1 MKPRR
6 SWLLVLGVALVA
18 VLVGGRWLAL
28 ETAERAWSHTV
39 AGGDVYI
46 TARRLSQLVRVTLL
60 VLSVGWGTSHL
71 WWVYRAIGSVQMP
84 RRLGDLE
91 IVEAVPQRLL
101 LLGTILTGLAYG
113 VGISWGTGDYW
124 LTAVLASSAPR
135 FGILDPVLQRDLGYY
150 AGELPWQSLQQ
161 GYATLAVALIL
172 ALVAFLYVGMGSLR
186 VQQGRIAVSAYA
198 RGHLGL
204 LAACLA
210 ATIGWGALLDPAE
223 VVAGLHGPLDH
234 AATALRIPGAGVLA
248 VVAFTVTLLSLAW
261 SGWGRP
267 HFIAAAW
274 LALVATLV
282 AVYGLVPAIARSGH
296 APAVAADSAVA
307 AALPGI
313 EALAYGTDALR
324 DSTPPP
330 SIGPID
336 SIAQIVPLWDAKRV
350 ADVVTRSDWLARH
363 AAVATVALDPAPGPG
378 GRPVWLVAPTPDEA
392 ALEQAAPPPAW
403 REVHAGRWTRAGAPI
418 HVAETDTGLAPVPLR
433 PADSTTWFG
442 TGFTQFALV
451 TPDSWPA
458 LHAAGIPLQGWWRR
472 AALAWALQSAE
483 LARSGTAGDVL
494 LWRREAAERLS
505 RLAPFAHFDA
515 PVPVLA
521 DGSLWW
527 VAYGYVTSETFPV
540 ARPVAF
546 EGRTVRYVHAGFV
559 GAVAAATGRTRVTLA
574 PGYDSLSVAWARRF
588 APLVQPLDSLPPSL
602 RARLPFPQG
611 AFGLAATALLTA
623 HADSTTG
630 WTARPPNPFQITAP
644 DPGEAAPTG
653 ARHVWMAQGFETTKS
668 GAFAALL
675 AGVMTPAGPRLM
687 LWTPV
692 FTRLP
697 APLYGAGA
705 TTPGELRLWTLGG
718 ALVSVQALFFQPE
731 GGSISPRIDTVYVSW
746 GDRKGGAATRAA
758 ALRTLLASVPG
769 AAGDTSLGARWIAAR
784 RLAEQADSALAAG
797 DLAGFSRLYARL
809 TQFLGVKR
817 RQLAPPSPRR

>member
-1 MKPRR
+1 
-6 SWLLVLGVALVA
+6 VLVA

-39 AGGDVYI
+39 GGGDLYI
-46 TARRLSQLVRVTLL
+46 TARRLSQLMRITLL
-60 VLSVGWGTSHL
+60 VVSVGWGTAHL

-113 VGISWGTGDYW
+113 VGISWGTGGYW

-135 FGILDPVLQRDLGYY
+135 FGVLDPVLQRDLGYY

-313 EALAYGTDALR
+313 EALAYGTDARR
-324 DSTPPP
+324 DTTPPP

-350 ADVVTRSDWLARH
+350 ADVVTRSDWLTRH

-392 ALEQAAPPPAW
+392 ALEQAAPPPTW

-418 HVAETDTGLAPVPLR
+418 HVAETDTGLAPVSLR
-433 PADSTTWFG
+433 AADSTTWFG

-527 VAYGYVTSETFPV
+527 VAFGYVTSEAFPL

-546 EGRTVRYVHAGFV
+546 EGRSVRYVHAGFV
-559 GAVAAATGRTRVTLA
+559 GAVAAGTGRTRVTLA
-574 PGYDSLSVAWARRF
+574 PGYDSLSAAWARRF

-611 AFGLAATALLTA
+611 AFGLAAAALLTA

-630 WTARPPNPFQITAP
+630 WTARPPTPFQITAP

-697 APLYGAGA
+697 APLYGAGS

-731 GGSISPRIDTVYVSW
+731 GAAASPRIDTVYLSW

-758 ALRTLLASVPG
+758 ALRSLLASVPG
-769 AAGDTSLGARWIAAR
+769 AAGDTSLGARWITAR

-797 DLAGFSRLYARL
+797 DLPGFSRLYARL

>member
-1 MKPRR
+1 VKPRR
-6 SWLLVLGVALVA
+6 SWLLVVGVVLVAL
-18 VLVGGRWLAL
+18 LVGGRWLAL
-28 ETAERAWSHTV
+28 ETAERAWAHTV
-39 AGGDVYI
+39 GGGDLYL
-46 TARRLSQLVRVTLL
+46 TARRLSQLMRVTLL
-60 VLSVGWGTSHL
+60 VLSVGWGTTHL

-124 LTAVLASSAPR
+124 LTAVLAASAPR
-135 FGILDPVLQRDLGYY
+135 FGIVDPVLQRDLGYY
-150 AGELPWQSLQQ
+150 VGELPWQSLQQ
-161 GYATLAVALIL
+161 EYVTLAVALIL

-198 RGHLGL
+198 RSHLGF

-282 AVYGLVPAIARSGH
+282 AVYGLVPAIARSGRST
-296 APAVAADSAVA
+296 PVAADSIPVA
-307 AALPGI
+307 ARAGI

-324 DSTPPP
+324 DSMPPP

-336 SIAQIVPLWDAKRV
+336 SIAQVVPLWDARRV
-350 ADVVTRSDWLARH
+350 VDVVTRSDWLGPH
-363 AAVATVALDPAPGPG
+363 AAVAAVALDPAPGPER
-378 GRPVWLVAPTPDEA
+378 RPVWLVAPTPDET
-392 ALEQAAPPPAW
+392 ALEQAPSPPTW
-403 REVHAGRWTRAGAPI
+403 REVHTGRWTRAGAPI
-418 HVAETDTGLAPVPLR
+418 RVAETDTGLAPVPQR
-433 PADSTTWFG
+433 FADSTTWFG
-442 TGFTQFALV
+442 TGFAQFALV

-458 LHAAGIPLQGWWRR
+458 LHAAAIPLEGWWRR

-483 LARSGTAGDVL
+483 LARAGTAGDLL
-494 LWRREAAERLS
+494 LWRREAAGRLS
-505 RLAPFAHFDA
+505 LLAPFAHFD
-515 PVPVLA
+515 PPIPVLA

-527 VAYGYVTSETFPV
+527 VAYGYVTSETFPL
-540 ARPVAF
+540 ARPVPF
-546 EGRTVRYVHAGFV
+546 EGHSVRYVHAGFV

-574 PGYDSLSVAWARRF
+574 PGYDSLSAAWARRF

-602 RARLPFPQG
+602 RARLPFPRG
-611 AFGLAATALLTA
+611 AFGLAATALLAA
-623 HADSTTG
+623 HADSATG
-630 WTARPPNPFQITAP
+630 WTARPPNPYEITAP
-644 DPGEAAPTG
+644 DPVGAAPGG
-653 ARHVWMAQGFETTKS
+653 ALHVWMAQGFETTKS
-668 GAFAALL
+668 GAFTALL
-675 AGVMTPAGPRLM
+675 AGVMTPTGPRLT

-697 APLYGAGA
+697 APVFGAGS

-718 ALVSVQALFFQPE
+718 ALVSVQAMFFQPE
-731 GGSISPRIDTVYVSW
+731 SAASPRVDTVYLSW

-758 ALRTLLASVPG
+758 ALRSLLTSVPG
-769 AAGDTSLGARWIAAR
+769 AAGDTSLGARWITAR

-797 DLAGFSRLYARL
+797 DLPGFSRLYARL

>member
-1 MKPRR
+1 MKRRR
-6 SWLLVLGVALVA
+6 SWLLVAGVALVA

-28 ETAERAWSHTV
+28 ETAERAWAHTV
-39 AGGDVYI
+39 AGGDLYV

-101 LLGTILTGLAYG
+101 LLGTIVTGLAYG

-135 FGILDPVLQRDLGYY
+135 FGILDPVLHRDLGFY

-186 VQQGRIAVSAYA
+186 LQQGRIAVSAYA

-210 ATIGWGALLDPAE
+210 AAIGWGALLDPAE

-282 AVYGLVPAIARSGH
+282 AVYGLVPAIARSGRSGSIE
-296 APAVAADSAVA
+296 ADGISAATRAS
-307 AALPGI
+307 I
-313 EALAYGTDALR
+313 EALAYGSDALR

-330 SIGPID
+330 SIGRID
-336 SIAQIVPLWDAKRV
+336 SIVQVVPLWDAKRV
-350 ADVVTRSDWLARH
+350 ADVVTRSDWLSPH
-363 AAVATVALDPAPGPG
+363 STVAAVALDPARGLG
-378 GRPVWLVAPTPDEA
+378 GRPLWLVAPTPDEA
-392 ALEQAAPPPAW
+392 ALEQAAQPPGW
-403 REVHAGRWTRAGAPI
+403 RDVHAGRWTRAAGPI
-418 HVAETDTGLAPVPLR
+418 RVVETDTGLAPVPPR
-433 PADSTTWFG
+433 PADTTTWFG
-442 TGFTQFALV
+442 TGFAQFALV

-458 LHAAGIPLQGWWRR
+458 LHPAGIPLEGWWRR
-472 AALAWALQSAE
+472 AALAWALQSAQ
-483 LARSGTAGDVL
+483 LARSGTAGDLL
-494 LWRREAAERLS
+494 LWRRDAAERLA

-521 DGSLWW
+521 DGALWW
-527 VAYGYVTSETFPV
+527 LAYGYVTSETFPL
-540 ARPVAF
+540 AQPVAF
-546 EGRTVRYVHAGFV
+546 EGRTVRYVRAGFV

-574 PGYDSLSVAWARRF
+574 PGYDSLSAAWARRF
-588 APLVQPLDSLPPSL
+588 APLVQPLDSLPPAL
-602 RARLPFPQG
+602 RMRLPFPRES
-611 AFGLAATALLTA
+611 FRLAAAALLRA
-623 HADSTTG
+623 HADTITG
-630 WTARPPNPFQITAP
+630 WTARPLSPYELTAP
-644 DPGEAAPTG
+644 DPAGTPSSG
-653 ARHVWMAQGFETTKS
+653 ARHVWMAQGFETAKS

-675 AGVMTPAGPRLM
+675 AGVMTPEGPRLT

-697 APLYGAGA
+697 APLYGAGS
-705 TTPGELRLWTLGG
+705 TTPGDLRLWTLGG
-718 ALVSVQALFFQPE
+718 ALVSVQALFVQPE
-731 GGSISPRIDTVYVSW
+731 GGAGPRVDTVYLSW

-758 ALRTLLASVPG
+758 ALRSLLAAVPG
-769 AAGDTSLGARWIAAR
+769 AAGDTSLGARWITAR

-797 DLAGFSRLYARL
+797 DLIGFGKLFGQL

-817 RQLAPPSPRR
+817 RQLAPPPPRR

>member
-1 MKPRR
+1 MKRRR
-6 SWLLVLGVALVA
+6 SWLLVAGVALVA

-28 ETAERAWSHTV
+28 ETAERAWAHTV
-39 AGGDVYI
+39 AGGDLYV

-60 VLSVGWGTSHL
+60 VLSVGWGTAHL

-101 LLGTILTGLAYG
+101 LLGTIVTGLAYG

-135 FGILDPVLQRDLGYY
+135 FGILDPVLHRDLGFY

-172 ALVAFLYVGMGSLR
+172 ALVSFLYVGMGSLR
-186 VQQGRIAVSAYA
+186 LQQGRIAVSAYA

-282 AVYGLVPAIARSGH
+282 AVYGLVPAIARSGRSGSI
-296 APAVAADSAVA
+296 AADSISA
-307 AALPGI
+307 ATRASI
-313 EALAYGTDALR
+313 EALAYGSDALR

-336 SIAQIVPLWDAKRV
+336 SIVQVVPLWDAKRV
-350 ADVVTRSDWLARH
+350 ADVVTRRDWLGPH
-363 AAVATVALDPAPGPG
+363 STVAAVALDPARGRG
-378 GRPVWLVAPTPDEA
+378 GRPLWLVAPTPDAA
-392 ALEQAAPPPAW
+392 ALEQAAPPPGW
-403 REVHAGRWTRAGAPI
+403 RDVHAGRWTRAAGPI
-418 HVAETDTGLAPVPLR
+418 RVAETDTGLAPVPPL
-433 PADSTTWFG
+433 PADTTTWFG
-442 TGFTQFALV
+442 TGFAQFALV

-458 LHAAGIPLQGWWRR
+458 LHPAGIPLEGWWRR
-472 AALAWALQSAE
+472 AALAWALQSAQ
-483 LARSGTAGDVL
+483 LARSGTAGDLL
-494 LWRREAAERLS
+494 LWRRDAAERLS

-521 DGSLWW
+521 DGALWW
-527 VAYGYVTSETFPV
+527 LAYGYVTSETFPL
-540 ARPVAF
+540 AQPVAF
-546 EGRTVRYVHAGFV
+546 EGRTVRYVRAGFV

-574 PGYDSLSVAWARRF
+574 PGYDSLSAAWARRF
-588 APLVQPLDSLPPSL
+588 APLVQPLDSLPPEL
-602 RARLPFPQG
+602 RVRLPFPRES
-611 AFGLAATALLTA
+611 FRLAAAALLRA
-623 HADSTTG
+623 HADTVTG
-630 WTARPPNPFQITAP
+630 WIARPPSPYELTAP
-644 DPGEAAPTG
+644 DPAGTPSSG
-653 ARHVWMAQGFETTKS
+653 ARHVWMAQGFETAKS
-668 GAFAALL
+668 GAFAALF
-675 AGVMTPAGPRLM
+675 AGVMTPEGPRLT

-697 APLYGAGA
+697 APLYGAGS
-705 TTPGELRLWTLGG
+705 TTPGDLRLWTLGG
-718 ALVSVQALFFQPE
+718 ALVSVQALFVQPE
-731 GGSISPRIDTVYVSW
+731 GGAGPRVDSVYLSW

-758 ALRTLLASVPG
+758 ALRSLLAAVPG
-769 AAGDTSLGARWIAAR
+769 AAGDTSLGARWITAR

-797 DLAGFSRLYARL
+797 DLIGFGKLFGQL

-817 RQLAPPSPRR
+817 RQLAPPPPRR

>member
-6 SWLLVLGVALVA
+6 SWLVGTGIVLVAL
-18 VLVGGRWLAL
+18 LVGGRWLAL
-28 ETAERAWSHTV
+28 ETAERAWAHTI
-39 AGGDVYI
+39 AGGDLYLS
-46 TARRLSQLVRVTLL
+46 ARRLAQLVRVTLL

-71 WWVYRAIGSVQMP
+71 LWVYRAIGSVQMP

-101 LLGTILTGLAYG
+101 LLGTILSGLAYG
-113 VGISWGTGDYW
+113 VGVSWGTGDYW

-135 FGILDPVLQRDLGYY
+135 FGILDPVLHRDLGYY

-161 GYATLAVALIL
+161 GYAMLAVALIL

-198 RGHLGL
+198 RGHLGF

-234 AATALRIPGAGVLA
+234 AATALRVPGAGVLA

-267 HFIAAAW
+267 RFIAAAW
-274 LALVATLV
+274 LALITTVV
-282 AVYGLVPAIARSGH
+282 AVYGLIPAIGRSGR

-307 AALPGI
+307 AARAGI

-336 SIAQIVPLWDAKRV
+336 SVAQAVPLWDAKRV
-350 ADVVTRSDWLARH
+350 ADVVTHSDWLGPHATV
-363 AAVATVALDPAPGPG
+363 AAVALDAARGPG
-378 GRPVWLVAPTPDEA
+378 GRPQWLVAAAPDEA
-392 ALEQAAPPPAW
+392 ALEQTAPAPAW
-403 REVHAGRWTRAGAPI
+403 RDIHAGTWTRAGAPLR
-418 HVAETDTGLAPVPLR
+418 VAETDTGLVPVPLR
-433 PADSTTWFG
+433 SVDSTTWFG
-442 TGFTQFALV
+442 MGFAQFALV
-451 TPDSWPA
+451 APDSWPR
-458 LHAAGIPLQGWWRR
+458 LRAAGIPLQGWWRR

-483 LARSGTAGDVL
+483 LARGGTAGELL
-494 LWRREAAERLS
+494 LWRRDAAERLA
-505 RLAPFAHFDA
+505 RLAPFAHFEA

-521 DGSLWW
+521 DGTLWW
-527 VAYGYVTSETFPV
+527 VAYGYVTSEAFPLANAV
-540 ARPVAF
+540 PFAGGTA
-546 EGRTVRYVHAGFV
+546 RYVHAGFV
-559 GAVAAATGRTRVTLA
+559 GTVAAATGRTRVTLA
-574 PGYDSLSVAWARRF
+574 PGYDSLSAAWARRF
-588 APLVQPLDSLPPSL
+588 APLVQPLDSLPGEL
-602 RARLPFPQG
+602 RARLPFPRE
-611 AFGLAATALLTA
+611 AFRLAAAALLGA
-623 HADSTTG
+623 HPDSATG
-630 WTARPPNPFQITAP
+630 WIARPTNPFELNAP
-644 DPGEAAPTG
+644 D
-653 ARHVWMAQGFETTKS
+653 HVWMAQGFETAKS
-668 GAFAALL
+668 GTFTALL
-675 AGVMTPAGPRLM
+675 AGEMTPAGPRLT
-687 LWTPV
+687 LWAPV

-718 ALVSVQALFFQPE
+718 ALVSVQGLFVQPE
-731 GGSISPRIDTVYVSW
+731 GGAATPRLDSVYVSW

-758 ALRTLLASVPG
+758 ALRSLLASVPG
-769 AAGDTSLGARWIAAR
+769 AAGDTSLGARWITAR

-797 DLAGFSRLYARL
+797 DLIGFGTLFRQL

-817 RQLAPPSPRR
+817 RQLAPPPPRR